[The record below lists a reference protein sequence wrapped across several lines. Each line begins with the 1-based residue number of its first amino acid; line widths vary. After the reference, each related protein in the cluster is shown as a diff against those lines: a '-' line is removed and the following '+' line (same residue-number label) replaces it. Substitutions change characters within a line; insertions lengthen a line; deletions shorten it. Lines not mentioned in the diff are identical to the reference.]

1 MRPARRIEV
10 SRVLKVVES
19 TAEGARRLAEA
30 LELLEVGR
38 PAVLSGP
45 GRTRQLAA
53 DLMAGAGDLGLG
65 ERGRVAGREQK
76 TAGAGGSRP
85 APSESGGPGE
95 PGQGEGDVP
104 PGPWIVHAPTLA
116 ESDRLAELAAA
127 AGADGIIAVGGGS
140 VLDTGKH
147 VAARLDLPLVVVPTQ
162 ISHDGIVSPVAVL
175 RGPDQRK
182 HSLAASMPA
191 AVIAP
196 LHWIAEAPRSMIL
209 AGIGDLLSNLS
220 AVEDW
225 RLAADHGRDRFDDFS
240 AFLARHAARSVLRV
254 LAAGGA
260 DDPAFLEDPAFVVE
274 LLEGLMLSGLAMAI
288 AGTSRPCSG
297 SEHLLSHAIDYLYGG
312 VAAHGL
318 QVAAA
323 TVPMLRL
330 QGQDELAREV
340 EGVFRKL
347 GIPCHLAAL
356 GLGPDA
362 IAAAARQAPAMRP
375 GRFTILDVVEPAAVA
390 RALAG

>member
-19 TAEGARRLAEA
+19 TAEAARRLAEA
-30 LELLEVGR
+30 LDLLGVTR
-38 PAVLSGP
+38 AVVLAGP
-45 GRTRQLAA
+45 GRTRLLAEALLA
-53 DLMAGAGDLGLG
+53 DLARAGWGHGSRAAG
-65 ERGRVAGREQK
+65 EP
-76 TAGAGGSRP
+76 AGGDGFRRL
-85 APSESGGPGE
+85 
-95 PGQGEGDVP
+95 V
-104 PGPWIVHAPTLA
+104 GPWVAAAPTQA
-116 ESDRLAELAAA
+116 ESARLAAA
-127 AGADGIIAVGGGS
+127 VREVAADGLVAIGGGS

-147 VAARLDLPLVVVPTQ
+147 VAAQLDLPLVAVPTQ

-175 RGPDQRK
+175 RGDDNRK
-182 HSLAASMPA
+182 HSLAAAMPA

-196 LHWIAEAPRSMIL
+196 LHWIGQAPRAMVL

-225 RLAADHGRDRFDDFS
+225 RLAADRGRDQFDDFS

-254 LAAGGA
+254 LAAGQA
-260 DDPAFLEDPAFVVE
+260 IDDPAFVVE

-297 SEHLLSHAIDYLYGG
+297 SEHLVSHAIDYLLGG

-323 TVPMLRL
+323 TAPMLRL

-340 EGVFRKL
+340 EAVYRRL
-347 GIPCHLAAL
+347 GIPGNLAAL
-356 GLGPDA
+356 GLDQEA
-362 IAAAARQAPAMRP
+362 IARVVAQAPAMRP
-375 GRFTILDVVEPAAVA
+375 GRFTVLDVVEPAEAV
-390 RALAG
+390 RWLHG